1 MLEERFVLKDS
12 MGLHARPAA
21 ELMMALKD
29 VQCAVT
35 ISGKGQTV
43 NGKDVID
50 ILSLGCMQGD
60 EVAFRA
66 DGPDEEQAIEAI
78 RRVMKKLDC

>member
-1 MLEERFVLKDS
+1 MLEERFVLEDS

-21 ELMMALKD
+21 ELMMALRNLE
-29 VQCAVT
+29 CRVT

-50 ILSLGCMQGD
+50 ILSLGCVQGD
-60 EVAFRA
+60 EITFQAE
-66 DGPDEEQAIEAI
+66 GPDEGKAMDAI
-78 RRVMKKLDC
+78 RRIMKDLDR

>member
-12 MGLHARPAA
+12 MGLHARLAA

-35 ISGKGQTV
+35 IIGKGRTV

-50 ILSLGCMQGD
+50 ILSLGCVQGD
-60 EVAFRA
+60 EVAFLA
-66 DGPDEEQAIEAI
+66 DGPDEEKAMEAI
-78 RRVMKKLDC
+78 RRVMRKLDC